1 MTTVAREEV
10 VYIGR
15 PRNLAVEDGFA
26 CVQRNDGVY
35 LKTRLN
41 TIDHSPAGFSWGY
54 AGSGPSQLAV
64 ALLWDT
70 LEDRVSKGAAK
81 QFAIRYYMRFKFEVL
96 CWIPYKSFELS
107 QEYIWQW
114 LLDILRTNELLNE
127 DSEWTLADNEG
138 IQAYF
143 ANAELKYS
151 DLYGDICKDRGTFS

>member
-1 MTTVAREEV
+1 MTTITTEEV

-26 CVQRNDGVY
+26 CVERNDGVY
-35 LKTRLN
+35 LKTRLD
-41 TIDHSPAGFSWGY
+41 TIGHSPTGFSWGY
-54 AGSGPSQLAV
+54 AGSGPSQLAA

-81 QFAIRYYMRFKFEVL
+81 QFAVRYYMRFKFEVL
-96 CWIPYKSFELS
+96 CWIPYESFELS

-114 LLDILRTNELLNE
+114 LLDILRTKELLNE
-127 DSEWTLADNEG
+127 DSEWTLADNAG

-143 ANAELKYS
+143 TNAELRYS
-151 DLYGDICKDRGTFS
+151 DRYGDICKDRGTIG